1 MSFLRGAP
9 PPKKNPGSAPG
20 SFHLYL
26 INRLLLQVFIIIV
39 VMKSC
44 HHGHL
49 EGKKEFAKLLLLRSA
64 LLVTLISM
72 AIIKH
77 GVNDYV
83 LTNK

>member
-1 MSFLRGAP
+1 
-9 PPKKNPGSAPG
+9 
-20 SFHLYL
+20 
-26 INRLLLQVFIIIV
+26 
-39 VMKSC
+39 MKSC